1 MIRLEMKNC
10 NMILTEKQQK
20 YQHHHLQKLIN
31 MNILH
36 VKKYYLLIREQ
47 SKVVYSP
54 LGKLLRNK
62 QKQLKNK
69 EENKLKL

>member
-10 NMILTEKQQK
+10 NMILTEKEQK
-20 YQHHHLQKLIN
+20 YQHHHPQKLIN

-69 EENKLKL
+69 EENRLKL